1 MTENVG
7 GYDLVQPAFDT
18 YIFDMDGV
26 LWRGR
31 NTLSGSPEFVRTL
44 VAAGKKVLFA
54 TNNSLEGPQFYVNKL
69 KARGFGGRPRVVA
82 EITSFRLSTLLD
94 SLSVGCGATRVEVT
108 EY

>member
-1 MTENVG
+1 MGNVG
-7 GYDLVQPAFDT
+7 DCNLVQPAFDA

-26 LWRGR
+26 LWRGS

-54 TNNSLEGPQFYVNKL
+54 TNNSLQEPAHFVNKL
-69 KARGFGGRPRVVA
+69 KARGFGGRPRVMV
-82 EITSFRLSTLLD
+82 EITSSRLPAFLDRLSV
-94 SLSVGCGATRVEVT
+94 SCGAKRTEST